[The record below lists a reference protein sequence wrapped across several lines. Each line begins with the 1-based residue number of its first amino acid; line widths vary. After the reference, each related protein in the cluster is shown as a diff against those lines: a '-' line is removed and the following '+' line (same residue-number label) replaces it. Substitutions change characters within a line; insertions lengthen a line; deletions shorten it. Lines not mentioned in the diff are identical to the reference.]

1 MTRYIRRLCTRRL
14 RDSKGS
20 TLVEAAILTPLLV
33 FLTFAIVDFATI
45 FYVYLALENGIG
57 AASRYAITGNQ
68 ANDPNNPG
76 SQLTRE
82 DSIKK
87 AMRDATPTL
96 TLGDGAFTFNH
107 LAVGGSTWLGGI
119 GNENEIGKVTV
130 QYTWDVMTPLM
141 RPFFPNG
148 QASLRVESAMKNEGR
163 FN

>member
-1 MTRYIRRLCTRRL
+1 MTNNVRRAIKRRI

-20 TLVEAAILTPLLV
+20 GLVEAAVLTPLLV

-57 AASRYAITGNQ
+57 AASRYAVTGNQ
-68 ANDPNNPG
+68 EAGPGG
-76 SQLTRE
+76 SQMTRE
-82 DSIKK
+82 DSIRK

-96 TLGDGAFTFNH
+96 TLDDNMFTFNH

-130 QYTWDVMTPLM
+130 QYSWDLMTPMM
-141 RPFFPNG
+141 RPLFPNG
-148 QASLRVESAMKNEGR
+148 QASLKVESAMKNEGR
-163 FN
+163 FD

>member
-1 MTRYIRRLCTRRL
+1 MTNNVRRAIKRRI

-20 TLVEAAILTPLLV
+20 GLVEAAIITPLLV
-33 FLTFAIVDFATI
+33 FLTFAIVDFASV

-57 AASRYAITGNQ
+57 AASRYAVTGNQ
-68 ANDPNNPG
+68 AANPG
-76 SQLTRE
+76 GGQMTRE

-96 TLGDGAFTFNH
+96 TLNDGMFTFNH
-107 LAVGGSTWLGGI
+107 LAVGGSNWLGGI
-119 GNENEIGKVTV
+119 GGPDEIGKVTV
-130 QYTWDVMTPLM
+130 LYTWDLMTPLM

-148 QASLRVESAMKNEGR
+148 QASLKVESAMKNEGR